1 MGGFSS
7 PISKHVQS
15 CLEVPCPRYFLFEIL
30 STSTNNPRIMS
41 AAQKSKVWAILVGI
55 NAYPTGISDLEGCVR
70 DIENVEKFL
79 SDNIDASRLE
89 ILKITADDL
98 NGEVPPDYDNI
109 VGMIDNVKRRV
120 SEKDF
125 VYFHYSGHGGRQQRH
140 YSLSSGSYFESLVLH
155 GNRHMKDF
163 ELGRHLDSLASTGA
177 HLFAV
182 LDCCHSGGGDRINNR
197 NVRQIDQVLP
207 ADPHPGEPEEES
219 GSLDETGHRAASV
232 RPSYWTRVRDYTLI
246 AACQPHQFAM
256 ECRDNNG
263 EKNGALTLAMLTSLE
278 TLRQNGQPLTF
289 KSLFWDIRARIGLK
303 SAVQSPKLFGIE
315 DRDVFSHD
323 SYSSARQATVVNAD
337 SGRVYIDQ
345 GEIHGVKDGEK
356 WNIYPR
362 GVLQLIT
369 PITTVRIDRVGA
381 IQASG
386 SLAADL
392 PVVERGCPV
401 SLVSPVYG
409 TYLHV
414 LVEDTELRQQLMNEP
429 TIGVTFHE
437 VGYVGAAYT
446 IRPTIMGHQELID
459 TSGTPLLNFPGD
471 MSGDSPASKIHK
483 FLKTLAHYT
492 RVLNIRNTRTAL
504 QGKFKFGEANNA
516 TTVCDQGIIYL
527 EFRNLLRLDHP
538 GSDGYRAIETQRK
551 TLYFSVLNLRADK
564 TVTLLIPDPE
574 SEGEESVAVA
584 PEESKKYPIDMN
596 IQETDGDASEV
607 TDVFKVIV
615 TDRPSSFRNLATE
628 HAMRGG
634 AEGQEDF
641 NEEFDLMLRGGND
654 GFRAGK
660 RRHIEAEAMWQTAQV
675 SVTITRNS
683 TAESSS

>member
-1 MGGFSS
+1 
-7 PISKHVQS
+7 
-15 CLEVPCPRYFLFEIL
+15 
-30 STSTNNPRIMS
+30 MS
-41 AAQKSKVWAILVGI
+41 GAPKSKVWAILVGI
-55 NAYPTGISDLEGCVR
+55 NAYPTGISDLGGCVR
-70 DIENVEKFL
+70 DIQNVEKFL

-89 ILKITADDL
+89 ILKITAHDL
-98 NGEVPPDYDNI
+98 NGEKPPNYDNI
-109 VGMIDNVKRRV
+109 VGMIDHVKRSV
-120 SEKDF
+120 NEKDF
-125 VYFHYSGHGGRQQRH
+125 VYFHYSGHGGRQLRH
-140 YSLSSGSYFESLVLH
+140 YSLSSGSHFESLVLH
-155 GNRHMKDF
+155 GERHMKDY
-163 ELGRHLDSLASTGA
+163 ELGRHLDSLAGTGA

-182 LDCCHSGGGDRINNR
+182 LDCCHSGGGDRINSQ

-207 ADPHPGEPEEES
+207 ADPHVGEGPDEES
-219 GSLDETGHRAASV
+219 GGLAGTDHRAATV
-232 RPSYWTRVRDYTLI
+232 RPSYWTRVRNYTLL

-256 ECRDNNG
+256 ECRDNHG

-289 KSLFWDIRARIGLK
+289 KSLFWDLRARIGLK
-303 SAVQSPKLFGIE
+303 SAVQNPKLFGIE
-315 DRDVFSHD
+315 DRDVFSHG
-323 SYSSARQATVVNAD
+323 SYSSARQATVVNAA
-337 SGRVYIDQ
+337 SGRVCIDQ
-345 GEIHGVKDGEK
+345 GEIQGVKDGET

-362 GVLQLIT
+362 GVLQLES
-369 PITTVRIDRVGA
+369 PLATVRIDRVGA

-386 SLAADL
+386 LLAADA

-409 TYLHV
+409 THLRV
-414 LVEDTELRQQLMNEP
+414 LVGDTELRQQLMDEP
-429 TIGVTFHE
+429 AIGVTFHE

-446 IRPTIMGHQELID
+446 IRPTSMGHQEIID
-459 TSGTPLLNFPGD
+459 TSGTPLLDFPGD
-471 MSGDSPASKIHK
+471 MSGDSPAAGIHK
-483 FLKTLAHYT
+483 FLKALAHHT
-492 RVLNIRNTRTAL
+492 RVLNIRNTRAAL
-504 QGKFKFGEANNA
+504 QGKFEFGEANNA
-516 TTVCDQGIIYL
+516 TTVCDGGIIYL
-527 EFRNLLRLDHP
+527 EFKNLLRLDRP

-564 TVTLLIPDPE
+564 TVTLLVPDPE
-574 SEGEESVAVA
+574 SEGVESVAVA

-596 IQETDGDASEV
+596 IQETDGDAGEV

-641 NEEFDLMLRGGND
+641 NEEFDMMLHGGND
-654 GFRAGK
+654 GFRAGT
-660 RRHIEAEAMWQTAQV
+660 RRDVEAEARWQTAQV

>member
-1 MGGFSS
+1 
-7 PISKHVQS
+7 
-15 CLEVPCPRYFLFEIL
+15 
-30 STSTNNPRIMS
+30 MS
-41 AAQKSKVWAILVGI
+41 GAPKSKVWAILVGI

-70 DIENVEKFL
+70 DIQIVEKFL
-79 SDNIDASRLE
+79 TDNIDASRLE

-98 NGEVPPDYDNI
+98 NGEMPPDYDNI
-109 VGMIDNVKRRV
+109 VGMINHVKRRV
-120 SEKDF
+120 NERDF
-125 VYFHYSGHGGRQQRH
+125 VYFHYSGHGSRQLRH

-155 GNRHMKDF
+155 GKRHMKDY

-182 LDCCHSGGGDRINNR
+182 LDCCHSGGGDRINNQ

-207 ADPHPGEPEEES
+207 ADPQPGEPEEE
-219 GSLDETGHRAASV
+219 GGHRAGSV
-232 RPSYWTRVRDYTLI
+232 RPSYWTRVRKYTLI

-303 SAVQSPKLFGIE
+303 SAVQNPKLFGIE

-323 SYSSARQATVVNAD
+323 SYSSARQAIVVNAG
-337 SGRVYIDQ
+337 SGRAYIDQ
-345 GEIHGVKDGEK
+345 GEIHGVKDGEI
-356 WNIYPR
+356 WSIYPR
-362 GVLQLIT
+362 GVLQLEK

-386 SLAADL
+386 LLAANL
-392 PVVERGCPV
+392 PAVERGCPV

-409 TYLHV
+409 THLHV
-414 LVEDTELRQQLMNEP
+414 LVENTELRQQLTNESA
-429 TIGVTFHE
+429 IGVTFHE

-446 IRPTIMGHQELID
+446 IRPTGLGHQEIID
-459 TSGTPLLNFPGD
+459 TSGTPLLNFPGG
-471 MSGDSPASKIHK
+471 MSGDSPTSRIYK
-483 FLKTLAHYT
+483 FLKALAHYT

-504 QGKFKFGEANNA
+504 QGKFEFREASNA
-516 TTVCDQGIIYL
+516 TTVRDGGIIYL

-564 TVTLLIPDPE
+564 TVTLLVPDPE
-574 SEGEESVAVA
+574 SEGVESVAVA

-596 IQETDGDASEV
+596 IQETDGDVDEV

-628 HAMRGG
+628 HALRGG

-641 NEEFDLMLRGGND
+641 NVEFDMMLRGGD
-654 GFRAGK
+654 AGFRAGT
-660 RRHIEAEAMWQTAQV
+660 RRDVEAEARWQTAQV

>member
-1 MGGFSS
+1 
-7 PISKHVQS
+7 
-15 CLEVPCPRYFLFEIL
+15 
-30 STSTNNPRIMS
+30 MS
-41 AAQKSKVWAILVGI
+41 GAPKSKVWAILIGI
-55 NAYPTGISDLEGCVR
+55 NAYPAGISDLEGCVR
-70 DIENVEKFL
+70 DIQNVEKFL

-109 VGMIDNVKRRV
+109 VGMIDNVRRRV
-120 SEKDF
+120 NERDF
-125 VYFHYSGHGGRQQRH
+125 VYFHYSGHGGRQLRH
-140 YSLSSGSYFESLVLH
+140 YSLSSGSHFESLVLH
-155 GNRHMKDF
+155 GERHMKDY

-197 NVRQIDQVLP
+197 NVRQIDHVLP
-207 ADPHPGEPEEES
+207 ADPRPGEPPKEES
-219 GSLDETGHRAASV
+219 GSPAGTSHRAASV
-232 RPSYWTRVRDYTLI
+232 RPSYWTRARNYTLI

-289 KSLFWDIRARIGLK
+289 KSLFWDVRARIGLK
-303 SAVQSPKLFGIE
+303 SAVQNPKLFGIE
-315 DRDVFSHD
+315 DRDMFSHD
-323 SYSSARQATVVNAD
+323 SYSSARQATVVSAG
-337 SGRVYIDQ
+337 SGRVCIDQ
-345 GEIHGVKDGEK
+345 GEIHGVKDGET

-362 GVLQLIT
+362 GVLQLEE

-386 SLAADL
+386 LLAADL
-392 PVVERGCPV
+392 PAVERGCPV

-409 TYLHV
+409 THLHV
-414 LVEDTELRQQLMNEP
+414 LVEDAELREQLMNEP
-429 TIGVTFHE
+429 AIGVTFHG
-437 VGYVGAAYT
+437 VGYMGADYT
-446 IRPTIMGHQELID
+446 IRPTSMGHQEITD
-459 TSGTPLLNFPGD
+459 ASGTPLLNLPGD
-471 MSGDSPASKIHK
+471 NTSGDSPASGTHK
-483 FLKTLAHYT
+483 FLKALAHYT
-492 RVLNIRNTRTAL
+492 RVLSIRNTRTAL
-504 QGKFKFGEANNA
+504 QGKFEFREANNA
-516 TTVCDQGIIYL
+516 ITVGDGGIIYL
-527 EFRNLLRLDHP
+527 EFQNLLRLEP
-538 GSDGYRAIETQRK
+538 GSGGYRAIETQRK
-551 TLYFSVLNLRADK
+551 TLYFSVLNLRTDK

-574 SEGEESVAVA
+574 SEGVESVAVA

-596 IQETDGDASEV
+596 IQETDGDVSEV

-634 AEGQEDF
+634 TERPEHF
-641 NEEFDLMLRGGND
+641 NEEFDMMLHGGNT
-654 GFRAGK
+654 GLRAGS
-660 RRHIEAEAMWQTAQV
+660 RRAVEAEARWQTAQV

>member
-1 MGGFSS
+1 MSGFNST
-7 PISKHVQS
+7 ISKHVRS
-15 CLEVPCPRYFLFEIL
+15 CFEVPCPCYFLLEIL
-30 STSTNNPRIMS
+30 STSIINDRIMS
-41 AAQKSKVWAILVGI
+41 GAPKSKVWAILVGI

-70 DIENVEKFL
+70 DIQNVEKFL

-98 NGEVPPDYDNI
+98 SGEVSPNYENI
-109 VGMIDNVKRRV
+109 VGMIDNVKRRAN
-120 SEKDF
+120 EKDF
-125 VYFHYSGHGGRQQRH
+125 VYFHYSGHGGRQLRR
-140 YSLSSGSYFESLVLH
+140 YSLSSGSHFESLVLH
-155 GNRHMKDF
+155 GKRHMKDY

-207 ADPHPGEPEEES
+207 ADPHPGEPEEDS
-219 GSLDETGHRAASV
+219 NSLDGTGHRAASV
-232 RPSYWTRVRDYTLI
+232 RPSYWTRVRNYTLI
-246 AACQPHQFAM
+246 AACQPHQFAL

-263 EKNGALTLAMLTSLE
+263 EKHGALTLAMLTSLE

-289 KSLFWDIRARIGLK
+289 KSLFWDTRARIGLK

-323 SYSSARQATVVNAD
+323 SYSSARQATVVNAA

-345 GEIHGVKDGEK
+345 GEIHGVKDGEI
-356 WNIYPR
+356 WNIYRR
-362 GVLQLIT
+362 GVLQLEIS
-369 PITTVRIDRVGA
+369 ITTIRIDRVGA

-386 SLAADL
+386 LLAADA

-401 SLVSPVYG
+401 SLVSPIYG

-414 LVEDTELRQQLMNEP
+414 LVEDTKLRQQLMNEP

-446 IRPTIMGHQELID
+446 IRPTGMGHQEIID
-459 TSGTPLLNFPGD
+459 TSGTPLLNFSSD
-471 MSGDSPASKIHK
+471 TSGDSPTSRIHK
-483 FLKTLAHYT
+483 FLKALAHYT

-504 QGKFKFGEANNA
+504 QGKFEFREANNA
-516 TTVCDQGIIYL
+516 TTVSDGGIIYL
-527 EFRNLLRLDHP
+527 EFRNLLRLDP

-628 HAMRGG
+628 HAMRGE
-634 AEGQEDF
+634 AERREDF
-641 NEEFDLMLRGGND
+641 NEEFDMMLRWGDN
-654 GFRAGK
+654 GFRAGT
-660 RRHIEAEAMWQTAQV
+660 RRDVEAEAMWQTAQV